1 MSINVVS
8 SVQYT
13 QLAFGPKTLHEVANS
28 GNWELFFF
36 SNQGKPPA
44 TRPLQLLHL
53 LLFLLQLHKYQ
64 VNEPW

>member
-28 GNWELFFF
+28 GN
-36 SNQGKPPA
+36 
-44 TRPLQLLHL
+44 
-53 LLFLLQLHKYQ
+53 
-64 VNEPW
+64 